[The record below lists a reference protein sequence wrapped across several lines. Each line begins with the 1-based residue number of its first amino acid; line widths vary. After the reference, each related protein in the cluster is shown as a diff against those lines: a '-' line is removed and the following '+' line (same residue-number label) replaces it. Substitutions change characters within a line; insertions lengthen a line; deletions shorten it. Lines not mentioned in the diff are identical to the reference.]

1 VDLQTSDALL
11 PTLDGG
17 KCSDTKVP
25 QSSMREERSW
35 KFKETLIKRT
45 ETSVSTSN
53 KMDFGNNGTLSML
66 TNGREN
72 QEKEILTKISI

>member
-1 VDLQTSDALL
+1 M
-11 PTLDGG
+11 
-17 KCSDTKVP
+17 K
-25 QSSMREERSW
+25 EERSW

-53 KMDFGNNGTLSML
+53 KMDSGNNGTLSML

-72 QEKEILTKISI
+72 QEKESSMKISV